1 MASLFDPTGPAS
13 RTEPE
18 MLRALL
24 PRVSRTFALGIRLL
38 PPELSRSVTVA
49 YLICR
54 VADTIEDD
62 ASLPPELRADLLAL
76 FAGWLS
82 APPADPSPL
91 VRHFV
96 PPSSDDQVLV
106 SVVARVLG
114 EYRRLPAEVQQA
126 IRGPVEEMCGGMA
139 RYVARSGPSPHG
151 HQPRDMADLEAY
163 CWYVAGTVGWLLTD
177 LFRLADQ
184 PWTADRYGRLRELS
198 RGFGLGLQ
206 LTNVIRD
213 IGEDHARGV
222 SFIPAD
228 LCAQVE
234 VEPQQLFSPGRA
246 SETSRVIAVLTAR
259 AAVHLDAGLEYCLAL
274 PRRRYRVRLFCLV
287 PLLLATRTLRLV
299 RAERRFADRW
309 VRVKLTRAA
318 VRSVVVLAILIAP
331 SNALIRRAFHWL
343 GALPHPAA
351 PS

>member
-1 MASLFDPTGPAS
+1 MATHFEPAAPVAHS
-13 RTEPE
+13 DEA

-38 PPELSRSVTVA
+38 PPALSRSVTIA

-62 ASLPPELRADLLAL
+62 ATLPATVRAELLAL
-76 FAGWLS
+76 FAGWLARPPKDS
-82 APPADPSPL
+82 SPLTGHFAPPSNNDE
-91 VRHFV
+91 
-96 PPSSDDQVLV
+96 VLV
-106 SVVARVLG
+106 SLVDRVLA
-114 EYRRLPAEVQQA
+114 EYRRLSPEEQAA

-139 RYVARSGPSPHG
+139 RYVARTGPGPHAQ
-151 HQPRDMADLEAY
+151 QPRDMADLEAY

-177 LFRLADQ
+177 LFRLADRTWSTDQ
-184 PWTADRYGRLRELS
+184 YARLRELS

-222 SFIPAD
+222 TFVPAD
-228 LCAQVE
+228 LCAE
-234 VEPQQLFSPGRA
+234 VGADPLQLFSPGRA
-246 SETSRVIAVLTAR
+246 RETSQVIEALTAR
-259 AAVHLDAGLEYCLAL
+259 AAIHLDRGLEYCLTL
-274 PRRRYRVRLFCLV
+274 PRRSYRVRLFCLV
-287 PLLLATRTLRLV
+287 PLLLATRTLGMV

-318 VRSVVVLAILIAP
+318 VRAVLVLSVLIAP
-331 SNALIRRAFHWL
+331 SNLLIRRAFRWL
-343 GALPHPAA
+343 SAVPHPAA
-351 PS
+351 P